1 MNRLACVAMLVVLGM
16 TVHGDAPPP
25 ELPPAEPAIREGAPV
40 IRPAVQIDS
49 MKPAMVRSAAQQIA

>member
-1 MNRLACVAMLVVLGM
+1 MLVVLGM

>member
-1 MNRLACVAMLVVLGM
+1 M

-25 ELPPAEPAIREGAPV
+25 DLPPQPATREGAPV